1 MTGLTVHVPAGW
13 TLDERD
19 ANLAT
24 AEQVGQV
31 VVIRDA
37 HGTITLHFARIRHT

>member
-1 MTGLTVHVPAGW
+1 MTGLTAHVPAGW

-19 ANLAT
+19 AKLAS

-37 HGTITLHFARIRHT
+37 HGAITLHFARSR